1 MFNLLFKNDLMRV
14 SFDKYYMPLVEI
26 KNFTALIDNKPFLI
40 NLWKTN
46 KNYINLDLVIPM
58 YNMTEYCSNYSETA

>member
-1 MFNLLFKNDLMRV
+1 MRV

-26 KNFTALIDNKPFLI
+26 KTFTALIDNKPFLI

-46 KNYINLDLVIPM
+46 KKYVNLDLDQI
-58 YNMTEYCSNYSETA
+58 YNVQYDGILFKLF